1 MSEDTFS
8 PEGIDDALVAEP
20 NGHWEHIRGIRFP
33 DLQLLATDGTLAA
46 KVIQRAG
53 ALRVWWNN
61 GPQHYVAVYTHG
73 VTTVAAET
81 DRFHIRLK
89 WMNQG
94 GGTEKVETIH
104 DYVSCRDANRRNVW
118 TFSITPEQSEYI
130 LRGSADLFGP
140 VLWRKCE

>member
-1 MSEDTFS
+1 MTGNAFS
-8 PEGIDDALVAEP
+8 LDKIDEALIAEP
-20 NGHWEHIRGIRFP
+20 NGYWMDIRGIRFP
-33 DLQLLATDGTLAA
+33 DLQLLAPDGTLAA

-73 VTTVAAET
+73 VTAVAAET
-81 DRFHIRLK
+81 DRFHVRLK

-94 GGTEKVETIH
+94 GGAEKVETID
-104 DYVSCRDANRRNVW
+104 DYVSCRDVNRRNVW
-118 TFSITPEQSEYI
+118 TFSITQEQSEYI

-140 VLWRKCE
+140 VVWRKCE